1 MGTCIR
7 RNSVSYVSAA
17 KPSRR
22 SSLDGSIGINVGF
35 ASRMSTHQASLSNTR
50 PFYTQANEMSMSN
63 FGKELISP
71 SISMNLDF
79 SSPFR
84 NIQLQQQQY
93 PREIVFLGGAPGAGK
108 GTNSRHIASLRK
120 FDAPTIVVSDLLN
133 TPACKLLKD
142 RGIMVDDDFVFKTLL
157 QELEKPMYRN
167 GVVVDGFPR
176 TAKQIDFIKS
186 FHNELNCKQQ
196 SPPDISFVMLNVD
209 ETTSISRQQ
218 ARGKE
223 ALMLFNAQEV
233 RATDLNIEASK
244 LRYTLFKEQLN
255 TMMTS
260 LSNEFPLIVVD
271 ASHPLDI
278 VKADLAREISQQLDI
293 MF

>member
-35 ASRMSTHQASLSNTR
+35 GSRMSTHQATLSNTR

-63 FGKELISP
+63 FGKEMMSP

-79 SSPFR
+79 SSPIR

-93 PREIVFLGGAPGAGK
+93 PREIVFLGGAPGSGK
-108 GTNSRHIASLRK
+108 GTNSRHIANLRK

-157 QELEKPMYRN
+157 KELEKPIYRN

-176 TAKQIDFIKS
+176 TTKQIDFIKN
-186 FHNELNCKQQ
+186 FHDELDCTQQ
-196 SPPDISFVMLNVD
+196 SPPNISFVMLNVD
-209 ETTSISRQQ
+209 ETTSINRQQ

-255 TMMTS
+255 TMMTR

-278 VKADLAREISQQLDI
+278 VKADIAREISQQLD